1 MNFGFDDARTRT
13 HGRTTLLAKSLTQ
26 LKRLDCLTN
35 IHDTYVSDT
44 SLLNQNGQNNWR
56 ARLSLVIIVS
66 PSLLQ
71 VPWETK

>member
-1 MNFGFDDARTRT
+1 MNLGFDDARTRT
-13 HGRTTLLAKSLTQ
+13 HGRTLVKSLLQ
-26 LKRLDCLTN
+26 WKRLDCLTN
-35 IHDTYVSDT
+35 IYDPYVSDT